1 VGSEEDKMVRK
12 DLPYRE
18 QQLAQGA
25 WFNVVVVVVVAVM
38 VDGGEEEKQKSRLQ
52 RAARKK

>member
-1 VGSEEDKMVRK
+1 MVRK